1 MPCRPEEP
9 ERPRER
15 GDEPGRAGV
24 QRVRPYVNE
33 DRETEPWEALAAVAA
48 TPALFHPYGHL
59 VAAGGAD
66 ALLANAGTARR
77 HDITAF
83 ETDTR
88 PGSRLIASLFETA
101 PQALPLTVR
110 LLERHAFS
118 QQAIVAMQGESF
130 ILAVALDDGQ
140 GRPDLATLRAF
151 GFTGGGVVYGR
162 GVWHTPIIGLDGAGR
177 FFVQSWQAGTE
188 EDCEERSVGPFVI
201 CAG

>member
-1 MPCRPEEP
+1 M
-9 ERPRER
+9 
-15 GDEPGRAGV
+15 
-24 QRVRPYVNE
+24 NE
-33 DRETEPWEALAAVAA
+33 NSEKEPWRTLVALPA

-66 ALLANAGTARR
+66 PIPANAGTAWR

-101 PQALPLTVR
+101 PQALPLSVQ
-110 LLERHAFS
+110 LMERHAFS

-140 GRPDLATLRAF
+140 GRPDLGTLRAF
-151 GFTGGGVVYGR
+151 AFAGGGVVYGR
-162 GVWHTPIIGLDGAGR
+162 GVWHTPIIGLGGAGR
-177 FFVQSWQAGTE
+177 FFVQSWQAGTA
-188 EDCEERSVGPFVI
+188 EDCEERIVAPFVI
-201 CAG
+201 SAG

>member
-1 MPCRPEEP
+1 
-9 ERPRER
+9 
-15 GDEPGRAGV
+15 
-24 QRVRPYVNE
+24 VNE
-33 DRETEPWEALAAVAA
+33 NSEKEPWRTLVALPA

-66 ALLANAGTARR
+66 AIPANAGTAWR

-101 PQALPLTVR
+101 PQALPLIVR
-110 LLERHAFS
+110 LMERHAFS

-140 GRPDLATLRAF
+140 GGPDLGTLQAF
-151 GFTGGGVVYGR
+151 AFAGGGVVYGR
-162 GVWHTPIIGLDGAGR
+162 GVWHTPIIGLGGAGR
-177 FFVQSWQAGTE
+177 FFVQSWQAGTM
-188 EDCEERSVGPFVI
+188 EDCEERIVGPFVVR
-201 CAG
+201 AG